1 MLRFFKTKKGFTLVE
16 LLVVVLIIGITV
28 AIAIPAYK
36 AFSKNGRIRVCGAT
50 QRTIVTIVRNWCID
64 NKFNENF
71 EFGIVSDGTKGTF
84 VGEGGSTLSQDQIT
98 LLTKDVFDDDVLFC
112 PGNGTIIVTLKQTG
126 GNAPKVTVKCTGGD
140 DGDTHIM
147 KKS

>member
-28 AIAIPAYK
+28 AIAIPSYK

-64 NKFNENF
+64 NKYNADFD
-71 EFGIVSDGTKGTF
+71 FGIASDGTKGTF
-84 VGEGGSTLSQDQIT
+84 VGQSSTLSNDQIE
-98 LLTKDVFDDDVLFC
+98 LLTTQVFDNDVLFC

-147 KKS
+147 RKS